1 MMEKKESQDRKEAE
15 AWMVSKAPVDHE
27 DPRENGENKDPQD
40 PLSTHPIHPWQKV
53 PEVTQDSK
61 VLMGSQEA
69 EASQETLDPWGPE
82 AHPLEMK
89 IQREAF
95 KERWD
100 PKASQES
107 QASQHAILAHQEL
120 MENQVSKESL
130 GLQVHLDQMAS
141 CLA

>member
-1 MMEKKESQDRKEAE
+1 M
-15 AWMVSKAPVDHE
+15 
-27 DPRENGENKDPQD
+27 
-40 PLSTHPIHPWQKV
+40 

-69 EASQETLDPWGPE
+69 EASQETLDPWGPQ
-82 AHPLEMK
+82 ARPLEMK

-95 KERWD
+95 QGRWD

-107 QASQHAILAHQEL
+107 QDPRHTIPAHQEL
-120 MENQVSKESL
+120 MENQVPKDSQ
-130 GLQVHLDQMAS
+130 GPQAHLDQMAS